1 MYNGLNLSG
10 GTTRLTNVLEFIDEM
25 KEITYMVGLL
35 VFFSFLLTIFV
46 TSNNMFNF
54 LNTERGKLSHILLSH
69 TDYVLLD
76 HDRLARSE
84 SCQRLMSLYSARR
97 KSS

>member
-10 GTTRLTNVLEFIDEM
+10 GTTRQTNVLEFVDEM

-46 TSNNMFNF
+46 KSNNMLNF
-54 LNTERGKLSHILLSH
+54 LNTEESFLISYYVILIMCCLIM
-69 TDYVLLD
+69 TVLPGQKVVRD
-76 HDRLARSE
+76 
-84 SCQRLMSLYSARR
+84 
-97 KSS
+97 